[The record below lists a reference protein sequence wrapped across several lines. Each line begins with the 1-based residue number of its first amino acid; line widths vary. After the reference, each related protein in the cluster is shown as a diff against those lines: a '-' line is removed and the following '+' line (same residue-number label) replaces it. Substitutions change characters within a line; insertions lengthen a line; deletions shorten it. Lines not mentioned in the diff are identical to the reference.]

1 MKLGTHGSFRRERSD
16 TVQLLGTA
24 PVGRLLLRLAGPAVV
39 GQLVNLLYN
48 IVDRIYIG
56 HMPGVG
62 RIALTGVG
70 LCLPVVT
77 LIAAFA
83 MLIAQG
89 GAPRAAISM
98 GEGDFDRA
106 ERLMGNCFTCLIAAA
121 VALTSVFWLLGE
133 KLLWLFGCSE
143 DTIVYAL
150 PYMRIYAGGSVFVL
164 IALGMNLF
172 ISTQGFTQFSMLSV
186 LIGAGINIILDPIF
200 IYGLHMGVRGAAYA
214 TVIAQAASG
223 LWVVRFLTGRRT
235 KLKLRRKY
243 LLPKAEVMLPSLA
256 LGLSPFVMQVTEAL
270 LNIAFNHSLQR
281 YGGDPAVGAMTVAS
295 TVMQMVWIPTQGLG
309 QGAQPIISYNYGAKN
324 PERVRQGFWALLR
337 VSLGVLLAFWALV
350 QSFPVFF
357 VRIFNSDPA
366 LLEVA
371 VWTLRLYT
379 AVLGLFGIQ
388 MAVQQTFMALGKA
401 RASLFIACLRK
412 VVLLIP
418 MIFILPHFFE
428 NKVFAV
434 FLAEPVSDAIS
445 ILVSAIVFALV
456 FPPEM
461 ARLERQAKAGNGRDG
476 R

>member
-1 MKLGTHGSFRRERSD
+1 MKRAVSSGAGNERAD
-16 TVQLLGTA
+16 AVAMLGTA
-24 PVGRLLLRLAGPAVV
+24 PVGRLLLKLAGPAVV

-89 GAPRAAISM
+89 GAPRAAIFM
-98 GEGDFDRA
+98 GEGSFDRA
-106 ERLMGNCFTCLIAAA
+106 EELLGNCFSCLVAAA
-121 VALTSVFWLLGE
+121 ALLTAAFWIFGE
-133 KLLWLFGCSE
+133 KLLWVFGCSAE
-143 DTIVYAL
+143 TIVYAL

-186 LIGAGINIILDPIF
+186 LIGAGINIALDPVF
-200 IYGLHMGVRGAAYA
+200 IYLFHMGVRGAALA
-214 TVIAQAASG
+214 TVISQAVSG
-223 LWVVRFLTGRRT
+223 IWVVRFLTGGRT
-235 KLKLRRKY
+235 RLRLRRRY
-243 LLPKAEVMLPSLA
+243 LRPRARVMLPALA
-256 LGLSPFVMQVTEAL
+256 LGLSPFIMQVTEAVL
-270 LNIAFNHSLQR
+270 SVAFNSSLQR
-281 YGGDPAVGAMTVAS
+281 YGGDAAVGAMTIAS

-324 PERVRQGFWALLR
+324 PERVRQGFRALLR
-337 VSLGVLLAFWALV
+337 VSLGVLMVFWLLV
-350 QSFPVFF
+350 QSFPAFF
-357 VRIFNSDPA
+357 VRIFNSDPE
-366 LLEVA
+366 LLDIA

-379 AVLGLFGIQ
+379 AVLGFFGIQ

-401 RASLFIACLRK
+401 KASLFIACLRK

-418 MIFILPHFFE
+418 LIYILPHFFE

-434 FLAEPVSDAIS
+434 FLAEPVSDSIS
-445 ILVSAIVFALV
+445 IIVSAIVFALV
-456 FPPEM
+456 FRPEM
-461 ARLERQAKAGNGRDG
+461 ARLSAEARGENLAR

>member
-1 MKLGTHGSFRRERSD
+1 M
-16 TVQLLGTA
+16 
-24 PVGRLLLRLAGPAVV
+24 LARIFPAVV

-89 GAPRAAISM
+89 GAPRAAIAM

-106 ERLMGNCFTCLIAAA
+106 EELLGNCFSCLVAAA
-121 VALTSVFWLLGE
+121 VALTALFWVFGE
-133 KLLWLFGCSE
+133 RLLWVFGCSAE
-143 DTIVYAL
+143 TIVYAL
-150 PYMRIYAGGSVFVL
+150 PYLRIYAGGSVFVL

-186 LIGAGINIILDPIF
+186 LIGAGINIALDPVF
-200 IYGLHMGVRGAAYA
+200 IYLLGMGVRGAALA
-214 TVIAQAASG
+214 TVISQAVSG
-223 LWVVRFLTGRRT
+223 IWVVRFLTGGRT
-235 KLKLRRKY
+235 RLRLRGRY
-243 LLPKAEVMLPSLA
+243 LRPRPKVMLPALA
-256 LGLSPFVMQVTEAL
+256 LGLSPFVMQVTEAVL
-270 LNIAFNHSLQR
+270 SIAFNSSLQR
-281 YGGDPAVGAMTVAS
+281 YGGDAAVGAMTVAS

-324 PERVRQGFWALLR
+324 PERVRQGFWALLK
-337 VSLGVLLAFWALV
+337 VSLGVLMAFWLLV
-350 QSFPVFF
+350 QSFPAFF
-357 VRIFNSDPA
+357 VRIFNSDPE
-366 LLEVA
+366 LLDIA

-379 AVLGLFGIQ
+379 AVLGFFGIQ

-401 RASLFIACLRK
+401 KASLFIACLRK

-418 MIFILPHFFE
+418 LIYILPHFFE

-434 FLAEPVSDAIS
+434 FLAEPVSDSIS

-456 FPPEM
+456 FRPEM
-461 ARLERQAKAGNGRDG
+461 AKLEAEVKRKR
-476 R
+476 